1 MVDNTSRPHHSVLAN
16 HWSTLSERLRLPIMH
31 HWTTQEVIPT
41 CVNVNHV
48 YLISVNFWR
57 FIIELFVHRAV
68 SYIYNFVIFSSIC
81 CCYRHSISLEINK
94 IFWFRATTPRNWSG
108 LQSQNHVSW
117 TAPLPP
123 VPAER
128 DEEHKRCDHGDGVFC
143 SELVE
148 THLQAEQMGSD
159 KWRFCWWSSSIF
171 TSPHW
176 EAGGEGQKAPLSVS
190 VLRRRSFSQETIYL
204 LITPTPLLLST
215 ALYYRRRGRRRWGGI
230 DLSLLQIPWQGN
242 TVADWLT
249 GSTWTFLLLLV
260 SVGVHRLW
268 ICFLFQVNRLLSS
281 VTRFDFIVFMK
292 TTHFIIKNKTNYN
305 LKRDLE
311 FVEIKYFPEWCSF
324 LCRGFGGEA

>member
-1 MVDNTSRPHHSVLAN
+1 
-16 HWSTLSERLRLPIMH
+16 MH

-41 CVNVNHV
+41 CVNHV

-57 FIIELFVHRAV
+57 FIIELFVHRAI

-108 LQSQNHVSW
+108 LQNQNHVSW

-123 VPAER
+123 VPAEQ

-159 KWRFCWWSSSIF
+159 KWRFCWCSSSIF

-176 EAGGEGQKAPLSVS
+176 ERQEVKVRRLLFQSLCWGDAASPRRPFTSSSLLHPSSPALHCITEGGGGGEVLIFHFFRFPDRETQLLIGWLDPPEHSSSSS
-190 VLRRRSFSQETIYL
+190 VLVSIGSESASPFR
-204 LITPTPLLLST
+204 
-215 ALYYRRRGRRRWGGI
+215 
-230 DLSLLQIPWQGN
+230 
-242 TVADWLT
+242 LT
-249 GSTWTFLLLLV
+249 GCYHL
-260 SVGVHRLW
+260 
-268 ICFLFQVNRLLSS
+268 
-281 VTRFDFIVFMK
+281 
-292 TTHFIIKNKTNYN
+292 
-305 LKRDLE
+305 
-311 FVEIKYFPEWCSF
+311 
-324 LCRGFGGEA
+324 

>member
-1 MVDNTSRPHHSVLAN
+1 MTFLLVQLLHL
-16 HWSTLSERLRLPIMH
+16 
-31 HWTTQEVIPT
+31 
-41 CVNVNHV
+41 
-48 YLISVNFWR
+48 
-57 FIIELFVHRAV
+57 
-68 SYIYNFVIFSSIC
+68 
-81 CCYRHSISLEINK
+81 
-94 IFWFRATTPRNWSG
+94 
-108 LQSQNHVSW
+108 HVSS
-117 TAPLPP
+117 L
-123 VPAER
+123 R
-128 DEEHKRCDHGDGVFC
+128 
-143 SELVE
+143 
-148 THLQAEQMGSD
+148 
-159 KWRFCWWSSSIF
+159 
-171 TSPHW
+171 

-204 LITPTPLLLST
+204 LLTPTPLLPST
-215 ALYYRRRGRRRWGGI
+215 ALYYRRRRRWGGI

-249 GSTWTFLLLLV
+249 GSTWTFLLLV

-268 ICFLFQVNRLLSS
+268 ICFPFQVNRLLSS